1 MEEKRKY
8 PRLKDCL
15 SITLSDSQW
24 DIATETTNISASG
37 AYCAIDKPMEL
48 MTKLSITLF
57 VPYENKQERKFKKI
71 TCGGVVVR
79 NEQVKYNG
87 QYPYRVGIYFN
98 EIKKIDRKLLLSYIE
113 SFLKPADSSRLPQN

>member
-15 SITLSDSQW
+15 SITLSESQW

-37 AYCAIDKPMEL
+37 AYCAIDKPMKL

-57 VPYENKQERKFKKI
+57 VPLENKRKKELRKV
-71 TCGGVVVR
+71 TCNGVVVR
-79 NEQVKYNG
+79 NERTKYNG
-87 QYPYRVGIYFN
+87 KYPYYVGIYFN
-98 EIKKIDRKLLLSYIE
+98 EIRKTDRKLLLSYIN
-113 SFLKPADSSRLPQN
+113 SFLKTADSPRLPQN